1 MAKKEGEENIR
12 KLARVGGGHTY
23 GITLPI
29 EAIRKFG
36 WQESQRI
43 KVEIDE
49 KNKRFILKDWE
60 E

>member
-1 MAKKEGEENIR
+1 MALKQGEQNIR

-23 GITLPI
+23 SLTLPI

-36 WQESQRI
+36 WREKQKLE
-43 KVEIDE
+43 VEVDE
-49 KNKRFILKDWE
+49 KNKRLIIKDWE